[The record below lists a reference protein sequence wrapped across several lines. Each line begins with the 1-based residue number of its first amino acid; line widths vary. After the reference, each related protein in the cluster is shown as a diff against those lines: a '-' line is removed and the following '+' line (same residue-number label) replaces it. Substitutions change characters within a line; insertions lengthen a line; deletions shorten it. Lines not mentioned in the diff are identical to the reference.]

1 MAFNGVTPAIT
12 AVKKAHGWR
21 FHERGGMGLR
31 EIIDTDIKN
40 ALKAGA
46 KDKLSTLRMLSAALK
61 NKQID
66 KRRPLT
72 EEEVAETV
80 RSLIKQRKESIEQF
94 GKGGRQDLVDK
105 ETAEVAVLEVYLP
118 QQMSRAEIEVMVRDA
133 VAQTGAQGAKDM
145 GKVMKALIPL
155 VGGRADG
162 KLLSELV
169 KQALG

>member
-1 MAFNGVTPAIT
+1 
-12 AVKKAHGWR
+12 
-21 FHERGGMGLR
+21 MGLR
-31 EIIDTDIKN
+31 ETIDTDIKH
-40 ALKAGA
+40 ALKSGA

-80 RSLIKQRKESIEQF
+80 RSLIKQRKDSIEQF
-94 GKGGRQDLVDK
+94 GKGGRQDLVEK
-105 ETAEVAVLEVYLP
+105 ETAEVAVLEIYLP
-118 QQMSRAEIEVMVRDA
+118 QQMSREELEVLVRDA

-145 GKVMKALIPL
+145 GKVMKALIPM

-162 KLLSELV
+162 KLVSELV
-169 KQALG
+169 KHALG